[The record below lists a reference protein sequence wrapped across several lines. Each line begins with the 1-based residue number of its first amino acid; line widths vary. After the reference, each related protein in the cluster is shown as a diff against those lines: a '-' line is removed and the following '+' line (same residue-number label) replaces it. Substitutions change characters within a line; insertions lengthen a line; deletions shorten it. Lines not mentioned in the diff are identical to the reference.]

1 MGIQING
8 TTDTISAVDG
18 TLDINQHTTF
28 GGNVT
33 IGGTITYEDVTSI
46 DSVGIITAKNAIH
59 VNSAS
64 PYVKLTDTDNDGVV
78 DIKNIGGVGVVTT
91 TSDVKFDTAGSE
103 RLRIASDGKVYFGD
117 FASVGSKA
125 YIFKETSGDYK
136 FNIFASS
143 STSAN
148 RIITFNSRSD
158 VEALRIDASGRIGI
172 NNSAPLYPMHF
183 KNAMGSSP
191 SWIHM
196 EVTGSN
202 TTGGGGGIAFDT
214 SASNSSSNNGLF
226 LATISGERSASANG
240 SNTLV
245 FKTSKANTNGDGSI
259 DSGPKTQMV
268 ITEDGNIGIG
278 ENSPANL
285 LHVKVSD
292 TGVAPH
298 GSAQIVLE
306 RSGTNYLQF
315 LTAADGTSGLLF
327 GDANDNDVSKIVYDH
342 NVTELQFLTETSQRM
357 KITGG
362 GVVQIG
368 GNIANNGDL
377 DTSNTKLTIKQSANS
392 REDGIYIERS
402 GERRGWYQYVG
413 GGLSS
418 DDALCFDTNQLGT
431 DTSVLALDRSG
442 NVKIAGY
449 LGVNQ
454 TSPSTRLDV
463 KQDNGVAYN
472 GNAQSIA
479 YNAARFHNTSGHTS
493 GGTYTGFQFNIS
505 GDSQNR
511 ICSMGMITEASNSKL
526 SSLVFHTDDGSN
538 RTEKLRIDSNGYV
551 GIKLTDPHLYYA
563 KDLVVKSIDQGGIT
577 IRSTGTSDTQYLM
590 FADGTSGNER
600 YRGYIGYQHNT
611 GSGGGEHMQLAASGT
626 MMLRVDSDGLKFNSD
641 TAAANALDD
650 YEEGTWTP
658 QMQDENG
665 SNYVIVVD
673 SATYTKIG
681 RQVILQYQ
689 IKRNESGSKTG
700 ILRMTNLPFAPTV
713 GAQTGSWWADHSSPS
728 AGLGDIVGGLHSIG
742 TTGGGR
748 VYFVKPTD
756 KSGVGQASTRYLEHG
771 QWTDGRWM
779 YGQFLYIAST

>member
-117 FASVGSKA
+117 FASAGSKA

-148 RIITFNSRSD
+148 RIITFNSRAD

-245 FKTSKANTNGDGSI
+245 FKTSKANVNGDGAI

-472 GNAQSIA
+472 GNAQNIA

-577 IRSTGTSDTQYLM
+577 IRSTGTSDTQL
-590 FADGTSGNER
+590 SL
-600 YRGYIGYQHNT
+600 IH
-611 GSGGGEHMQLAASGT
+611 
-626 MMLRVDSDGLKFNSD
+626 
-641 TAAANALDD
+641 
-650 YEEGTWTP
+650 
-658 QMQDENG
+658 
-665 SNYVIVVD
+665 I
-673 SATYTKIG
+673 
-681 RQVILQYQ
+681 
-689 IKRNESGSKTG
+689 
-700 ILRMTNLPFAPTV
+700 
-713 GAQTGSWWADHSSPS
+713 
-728 AGLGDIVGGLHSIG
+728 
-742 TTGGGR
+742 
-748 VYFVKPTD
+748 
-756 KSGVGQASTRYLEHG
+756 
-771 QWTDGRWM
+771 
-779 YGQFLYIAST
+779 